1 MARYDVVDEGIIDAD
16 LSTVF
21 KAYMDEFTGKTH
33 WWMPLWASK
42 PRGDKRVVQKGE
54 VADIIVNRRGKSK
67 FAARVTD
74 FVENRLVY
82 VEFFEGDFIGTG
94 EWTFEPSDGKTKVRF
109 RWKVKTNKLSLTL
122 VALFLNIGKIHSEVI
137 QGGFKALNRYL
148 RARMQEEHVNL
159 V

>member
-16 LSTVF
+16 LSTVSI

-33 WWMPLWASK
+33 WWMPLWESK
-42 PRGDKRVVQKGE
+42 PRGHKRIVQKGE

-109 RWKVKTNKLSLTL
+109 RWKVKTNKLSLML
-122 VALFLNIGKIHSEVI
+122 VALFVNIGKIHSEVI

-148 RARMQEEHVNL
+148 SQRKNSRL
-159 V
+159 